1 MLRSVIFDFDGVITD
16 SEVLHLRSFNRVLG
30 RFNVEISSKDYYQTY
45 LGLSD
50 FDCYRALI
58 KNGVLRISERQ
69 IPGLVEQKNR
79 IFEELARTEGRTIEG
94 VHKFLKML
102 YQNKVPMSICS
113 GALGSEIEMLLE
125 EADLRYFFSVIVSA
139 EQVKKGK
146 PDPEGF
152 LLTLERLNKGRTEP
166 ITANQCIVIEDSHWG
181 LAAASAAGMHTIAV
195 TNTYEAEYLGR
206 AEKIVSRLD
215 TLSIAD
221 LQQLCT

>member
-1 MLRSVIFDFDGVITD
+1 MLKAVIFDFDGVITD

-30 RFNVEISSKDYYQTY
+30 RYNIEISSKDYYQTY

-50 FDCYRALI
+50 VDCYRALI
-58 KNGVLRISERQ
+58 KNGVLRINERQ
-69 IPGLVEQKNR
+69 IPELVKQKNH

-94 VHKFLKML
+94 VHGFLKML
-102 YQNKVPMSICS
+102 SQNKIPMAICS
-113 GALGSEIEMLLE
+113 GALSAEIEMLLE
-125 EADLRYFFSVIVSA
+125 EANMRHFFSVIVSA

-152 LLTLERLNKGRTEP
+152 LLTLQRLNKGRTEP
-166 ITANQCIVIEDSHWG
+166 IEASQCIVIEDSHWG
-181 LAAASAAGMHTIAV
+181 LAAAATAGMHTIAV
-195 TNTYEAEYLGR
+195 TNTYEAEYLSR

-215 TLSIAD
+215 ELKIAD